1 VWYNNDWEVNKM
13 PNIKNISS
21 LRQYTS
27 VLDEVQ
33 NGSPVFL
40 TREGKGKY
48 AIIDIDEYDSMK
60 EALWGRLFEEIED
73 AKVEGDKYGW
83 ISLEEIK
90 KRYNIDD

>member
-1 VWYNNDWEVNKM
+1 M

-60 EALWGRLFEEIED
+60 EALWGRLFEEIEY

>member
-1 VWYNNDWEVNKM
+1 M

-40 TREGKGKY
+40 AREGKGKY

>member
-1 VWYNNDWEVNKM
+1 M

-83 ISLEEIK
+83 ISLEEVK
-90 KRYNIDD
+90 KRYKIDK

>member
-1 VWYNNDWEVNKM
+1 M

-83 ISLEEIK
+83 ISLEEVK
-90 KRYNIDD
+90 ERYKIDD

>member
-1 VWYNNDWEVNKM
+1 M

-40 TREGKGKY
+40 TREGKGEY

-73 AKVEGDKYGW
+73 AKAEGDKYGW

>member
-1 VWYNNDWEVNKM
+1 M

-73 AKVEGDKYGW
+73 AKTEGKKYGW
-83 ISLEEIK
+83 ISLEEVK

>member
-1 VWYNNDWEVNKM
+1 M